1 MALRVCVT
9 GGTGYIGS
17 SVVETFVK
25 AGHSVVALGR
35 SQDRLR
41 QLESLGAEAVA
52 CDMEHPSAII
62 EAAVGADIVVHTAF
76 EGSARGPALERALLD
91 QWLPALQQAGAPRAF
106 LYTSGIWVL
115 GPAPVAVDE
124 SAPLAPA
131 AISAW
136 RAPHEALVLAAQAG
150 SLRTAVIRPGIV
162 FGGGQG
168 IVSDL
173 VKQALNGLIR
183 VIGPGTNHWPGV
195 HHRDLAELYLRLAET
210 PDAAG
215 VFHGTDGAE
224 ETVNDIAEAL
234 ADHLAQRPDI
244 RHMPLEEAR
253 AKLGPFADA
262 LALDQRVVSTRAHAL
277 GWQPTVRGASTHVA
291 RLLQEYRNEHSR

>member
-17 SVVETFVK
+17 SVVETCVK

-35 SQDRLR
+35 SPERLR
-41 QLESLGAEAVA
+41 LLESLGAEVVPS
-52 CDMEHPSAII
+52 DMEQP
-62 EAAVGADIVVHTAF
+62 AALIAAAAGADVVVHTAF

-91 QWLPALQQAGAPRAF
+91 AWLPALQQADAPRAF

-115 GPAPVAVDE
+115 GPTPQVVDE

-136 RAPHEALVLAAQAG
+136 RAPHEALVLEAHGGA
-150 SLRTAVIRPGIV
+150 LRTAVIRPGIV

-183 VIGPGTNHWPGV
+183 VVGTGTNHWPGV
-195 HHRDLAELYLRLAET
+195 HHRDLADLYLRIAET
-210 PDAAG
+210 SDAAG
-215 VFHGTDGAE
+215 VYHGTDGAE
-224 ETVNDIAEAL
+224 ETVNDIAGAL

-244 RHMPLEEAR
+244 RHMPIEEAR
-253 AKLGPFADA
+253 TKLGPYADA
-262 LALDQRVVSTRAHAL
+262 LVLDQRVRSTRAQAL
-277 GWQPTVRGASTHVA
+277 GWQPAVRGASTHVA
-291 RLLQEYRNEHSR
+291 RLFQEYRNAHSH

>member
-17 SVVETFVK
+17 SVVEIFLK
-25 AGHSVVALGR
+25 AGHSVVAIGR
-35 SQDRLR
+35 SQERLR
-41 QLESLGAEAVA
+41 LLESLGAEAVPG
-52 CDMEHPSAII
+52 DMEHPADLI
-62 EAAVGADIVVHTAF
+62 EAAAGADVVVHTAF
-76 EGSARGPALERALLD
+76 EGSARGPALERAMLD
-91 QWLPALQQAGAPRAF
+91 AWLPALKQATAPRAF

-115 GPAPVAVDE
+115 GQAPVAVDE

-136 RAPHEALVLAAQAG
+136 RAPHEALVRSAHGGA
-150 SLRTAVIRPGIV
+150 LRTAIIRPGIV

-183 VIGPGTNHWPGV
+183 VVGPGTNHWPGV
-195 HHRDLAELYLRLAET
+195 HHRDLAELYLRIAET
-210 PDAAG
+210 TDADG
-215 VFHGTDGAE
+215 VYHGTDGAE
-224 ETVNDIAEAL
+224 ESVNDIAEAL

-253 AKLGPFADA
+253 TKLGPFADA
-262 LALDQRVVSTRAHAL
+262 LALDQRVLSTRAHAL

-291 RLLQEYRNEHSR
+291 RLVQEYRNTNSG

>member
-25 AGHSVVALGR
+25 AGHAVVAIGR
-35 SQDRLR
+35 SQERLR
-41 QLESLGAEAVA
+41 LLESLGAEAIPG
-52 CDMEHPSAII
+52 DMEQPGALI
-62 EAAVGADIVVHTAF
+62 EAAAGADVVVHTAF

-91 QWLPALQQAGAPRAF
+91 AWLPLLQQAAAPRAF

-115 GPAPVAVDE
+115 GQAPVAVDE
-124 SAPLAPA
+124 SAPVAPA

-136 RAPHEALVLAAQAG
+136 RAPHEALVRSAKSGA
-150 SLRTAVIRPGIV
+150 LRTAIIRPGIV

-183 VIGPGTNHWPGV
+183 VVGPGTNHWPGV
-195 HHRDLAELYLRLAET
+195 HHRDLAELYLRIAET
-210 PDAAG
+210 ADADG
-215 VFHGTDGAE
+215 VYHGTDGAE

-253 AKLGPFADA
+253 TKLGPFADA
-262 LALDQRVVSTRAHAL
+262 LALDQRVLSTRAHAL

-291 RLLQEYRNEHSR
+291 RLFQEYRNTNSG